1 MIKRIDDTGPLD
13 RRLHFTPMNSPGTQ
27 VRHLDGIRILDL
39 FAGPGGLDVAA
50 HFLGFKS
57 IGIEWDRNACETRYS
72 AGLPTIHADV
82 SVMRESRFDEIPET
96 VDVLAGGPPCQ
107 SFSVAGNG
115 KGRRALTRVENFI
128 YRLVDG
134 EDEAKIDEELHALDD
149 SRTALVLEPLRW
161 LLKAIDTEGR
171 DPYKVI
177 ALEQVPAALPLWEVY
192 AKLLRGGEGRLK
204 GVKYEADC
212 WELKTEQFGVPQTR
226 TRAVLVARRPGHGA
240 IDPIEATHLP
250 FDLHRGKRNAGRTEM
265 FPTNSRIPGTKQR
278 WLSMAEA
285 LDAASK
291 LEGSPVDVSRL
302 KTGGR
307 MGFFVV
313 SNYGSGGDPK
323 KRGRRLSSEPAFTV
337 TGKVSRNKVYKS
349 MTEYEAAISERFT
362 IPESGVLQTF
372 PHNFPWSGND
382 QAQQVG
388 NAVPPRLG
396 MHVLSRALRGN
407 APSDEELAAATT
419 WPSVPPTTTA
429 ELRVIGCGDQSQCP
443 PNSHKV
449 TRPRRKAAP

>member
-1 MIKRIDDTGPLD
+1 
-13 RRLHFTPMNSPGTQ
+13 MNSSGTQ
-27 VRHLDGIRILDL
+27 VHHLDGIRILDL

-50 HFLGFKS
+50 HFLGFRS
-57 IGIEWDRNACETRYS
+57 IGIEWDRNACETRYA

-82 SVMRESRFDEIPET
+82 STMRETRFDEIPKS

-115 KGRRALTRVENFI
+115 AGRVALDTVKDFI
-128 YRLVDG
+128 HRLVDG
-134 EDEAKIDEELHALDD
+134 EDEAKIDDDLHTLGKDP
-149 SRTALVLEPLRW
+149 RTALVLEPLRW
-161 LLKAIDTEGR
+161 LLKAIETEGR

-177 ALEQVPAALPLWEVY
+177 VLEQVPAVLPLWEVY
-192 AKLLRGGEGRLK
+192 AKLLRGGEGRLN
-204 GVKYEADC
+204 GVKYEAEC

-240 IDPIEATHLP
+240 IEPLEATHLP
-250 FDLHRGKRNAGRTEM
+250 FDLHRGKRNTAQADL
-265 FPTNSRIPGTKQR
+265 FPTDSAISGTKQR

-291 LEGSPVDVSRL
+291 PKGSPVDVSRL
-302 KTGGR
+302 RTGGE
-307 MGFFVV
+307 MKFFVV
-313 SNYGSGGDPK
+313 SSYGSGGDPK
-323 KRGRRLSSEPAFTV
+323 NRGRHMSSEPAFTV

-349 MTEYEAAISERFT
+349 IEEYEAAKSDRFT

-396 MHVLSRALRGN
+396 MHVLSRALRGE
-407 APSDEELAAATT
+407 APSDDELATSTT
-419 WPSVPPTTTA
+419 WPPVPQTTMD
-429 ELRVIGCGDQSQCP
+429 ELRAIGCGDQSRCP
-443 PNSHKV
+443 PDSHKV
-449 TRPRRKAAP
+449 TRAPRRSAP

>member
-1 MIKRIDDTGPLD
+1 
-13 RRLHFTPMNSPGTQ
+13 MNSAGTQ
-27 VRHLDGIRILDL
+27 VHHLDGIRILDL

-57 IGIEWDRNACETRYS
+57 IGIEWDRNACETRYA

-82 SVMRESRFDEIPET
+82 SVMRETRFDEIPKS

-115 KGRRALTRVENFI
+115 AGRAALKTVEKFI
-128 YRLVDG
+128 HRLVDG
-134 EDEAKIDEELHALDD
+134 EEDEARIDEDLHALGEDP
-149 SRTALVLEPLRW
+149 RTALVLEPLRW
-161 LLKAIDTEGR
+161 LLKAIETEGR
-171 DPYKVI
+171 DPYNVI
-177 ALEQVPAALPLWEVY
+177 VLEQVPAVLPLWEVY

-204 GVKYEADC
+204 GVKYEAEC

-240 IDPIEATHLP
+240 IEPLEATHLP
-250 FDLHRGKRNAGRTEM
+250 FDLHRGKRTAAQADM
-265 FPTNSRIPGTKQR
+265 LPTDSAITGSKQR

-291 LEGSPVDVSRL
+291 LKDSPVDVSRL
-302 KTGGR
+302 RTGGETK
-307 MGFFVV
+307 FFVV

-323 KRGRRLSSEPAFTV
+323 NRGRRLSSEPAFTV
-337 TGKVSRNKVYKS
+337 TGKISRNKVYRS
-349 MTEYEAAISERFT
+349 IAEYEAEESDRFT

-396 MHVLSRALRGN
+396 MHVLSSALRGN
-407 APSDEELAAATT
+407 APSDDELTAATT
-419 WPSVPPTTTA
+419 WPTVPPPTTD
-429 ELRVIGCGDQSQCP
+429 ELRVIGCGDQSRCP
-443 PNSHKV
+443 PESHAV
-449 TRPRRKAAP
+449 TRARRTSAP

>member
-1 MIKRIDDTGPLD
+1 
-13 RRLHFTPMNSPGTQ
+13 MNSPGTQ
-27 VRHLDGIRILDL
+27 VHHRDEIRILDL

-57 IGIEWDRNACETRYS
+57 IGIEWDRNACETRYA

-82 SVMRESRFDEIPET
+82 SVMRETRFDEIPT
-96 VDVLAGGPPCQ
+96 SVDILAGGPPCQ
-107 SFSVAGNG
+107 SFSVAGSG
-115 KGRRALTRVENFI
+115 AGRAALNTVKEFI
-128 YRLVDG
+128 HRLVEG
-134 EDEAKIDEELHALDD
+134 EDEAGIDKDLHALGEDP
-149 SRTALVLEPLRW
+149 RTALVLEPLRW
-161 LLKAIDTEGR
+161 LLKAIETEGR

-177 ALEQVPAALPLWEVY
+177 VLEQVPAVLPLWEVY

-204 GVKYEADC
+204 GVKYEAEC

-226 TRAVLVARRPGHGA
+226 TRAVLIARLPGHGA
-240 IDPIEATHLP
+240 IEPLEATHLP
-250 FDLHRGKRNAGRTEM
+250 FDLHRGKRNAAQADM
-265 FPTNSRIPGTKQR
+265 FPTDSALPGTKQR

-291 LEGSPVDVSRL
+291 LKASPVDVSRL
-302 KTGGR
+302 RTGGK
-307 MGFFVV
+307 MNFFVV

-323 KRGRRLSSEPAFTV
+323 NRGRRLSSEPAFTV
-337 TGKVSRNKVYKS
+337 TGKISRNKVYKS
-349 MTEYEAAISERFT
+349 IAEYEAEKSDRFT

-407 APSDEELAAATT
+407 TPSQDELTASTT
-419 WPSVPPTTTA
+419 WPTVPRTTTD
-429 ELRVIGCGDQSQCP
+429 ELRVIGCGDQSRCP
-443 PNSHKV
+443 PDSHKV
-449 TRPRRKAAP
+449 PRARRTSAP

>member
-1 MIKRIDDTGPLD
+1 
-13 RRLHFTPMNSPGTQ
+13 MNSPGTQ
-27 VRHLDGIRILDL
+27 DHHLDGVRILDL

-57 IGIEWDRNACETRYS
+57 IGIEWDRNACETRYA

-82 SVMRESRFDEIPET
+82 SVMRETRFDEIPRS

-115 KGRRALTRVENFI
+115 TGRRALDTVKEFI
-128 YRLVDG
+128 HRLVDG
-134 EDEAKIDEELHALDD
+134 EDEARIDEDLHALGD

-161 LLKAIDTEGR
+161 LLKAIETEDR
-171 DPYKVI
+171 DPYKAIV
-177 ALEQVPAALPLWEVY
+177 LEQVPAVLPLWEVY
-192 AKLLRGGEGRLK
+192 AKLLSGGEGRLK

-226 TRAVLVARRPGHGA
+226 TRAVLVARLPGHGA
-240 IDPIEATHLP
+240 VEPLEATHLP
-250 FDLHRGKRNAGRTEM
+250 FDLHRGKRNAAQADM
-265 FPTNSRIPGTKQR
+265 LPTDSAIPGTKQR
-278 WLSMAEA
+278 WVSMAEA

-291 LEGSPVDVSRL
+291 LDASPVDVSRL
-302 KTGGR
+302 RTGGK
-307 MGFFVV
+307 MKFFVV

-323 KRGRRLSSEPAFTV
+323 NRGRRLSSEPAFTV
-337 TGKVSRNKVYKS
+337 TGKISRNKVYKS
-349 MTEYEAAISERFT
+349 ITEYEADRSDRFT

-372 PHNFPWSGND
+372 PHNFPWSGKD

-396 MHVLSRALRGN
+396 MHVLGRALRGSS
-407 APSDEELAAATT
+407 PSDEELAAARI
-419 WPSVPPTTTA
+419 WPSVSRTA
-429 ELRVIGCGDQSQCP
+429 TDELRHLGCGDQSQCP
-443 PNSHKV
+443 PESHKV
-449 TRPRRKAAP
+449 TTSRRKSAP

>member
-1 MIKRIDDTGPLD
+1 
-13 RRLHFTPMNSPGTQ
+13 MNSPGTQ
-27 VRHLDGIRILDL
+27 VHHLDGIRILDL

-57 IGIEWDRNACETRYS
+57 IGIEWDRNACETRYA

-82 SVMRESRFDEIPET
+82 SVMRTSRFDEIPKS

-107 SFSVAGNG
+107 SFSVAGKG
-115 KGRRALTRVENFI
+115 KGRRALNEVKEFI
-128 YRLVDG
+128 HRLVDG
-134 EDEAKIDEELHALDD
+134 DDEARIDEDLRALDD

-161 LLKAIDTEGR
+161 LLKAIETDGR

-177 ALEQVPAALPLWEVY
+177 VLEQVPAALPLWEVY
-192 AKLLRGGEGRLK
+192 AKLLRGGEGRLN
-204 GVKYEADC
+204 GVKYEAEC
-212 WELKTEQFGVPQTR
+212 WQLKTEQFGIPQTR

-240 IDPIEATHLP
+240 IEPLEATHLP
-250 FDLHRGKRNAGRTEM
+250 FNLHRGKRKASQPDLFSADSGV
-265 FPTNSRIPGTKQR
+265 SGSKQR

-285 LDAASK
+285 LDAASELK
-291 LEGSPVDVSRL
+291 GSPLDVARL
-302 KTGGR
+302 RREGK
-307 MGFFVV
+307 MKFFVV

-323 KRGRRLSSEPAFTV
+323 NRGRRLSSEPAFTV
-337 TGKVSRNKVYKS
+337 TGKISRNKVYTS
-349 MTEYEAAISERFT
+349 TEEYEAARSDRFT

-407 APSDEELAAATT
+407 APSNDELAASVT
-419 WPSVPPTTTA
+419 WPHVPPTTTD
-429 ELRVIGCGDQSQCP
+429 ELRVMGCGDQGQCP
-443 PNSHKV
+443 PDSHKL
-449 TRPRRKAAP
+449 TRSHRESAP